1 MVEGADAEAVVGGV
15 GAARGVPAY
24 VGGLEGE
31 AGVVGHGIPA
41 ADGAAVF
48 MGPLILG
55 AAHPIVTVRSCKNW
69 T

>member
-1 MVEGADAEAVVGGV
+1 MVEGAMAGIIVGGV
-15 GAARGVPAY
+15 RPAGGMPAD

-31 AGVVGHGIPA
+31 AGVVEHGVPA

-48 MGPLILG
+48 MGPLIPG

>member
-1 MVEGADAEAVVGGV
+1 MVEGAMAGTNVGDIRS
-15 GAARGVPAY
+15 ARGVPAY

-31 AGVVGHGIPA
+31 AGVVEHGIPA